1 MSVNCMFHRSKAAH
15 FHCYECGSA
24 FCDECVSV
32 RETEGYSGKDINY
45 FCPGC
50 NIPAEMMSLGNI
62 IEPFWNRLN
71 SIFLYPLQ
79 PTPLILTLVLAA
91 LGALLPMN
99 IFVRIFVWVVMMK
112 YAYAT
117 LIQTAQGG
125 LKAPEVTWDLIN
137 QDIQQVFKQF
147 IIFIAVG
154 FCTTIAFQKA
164 GLAGGYIF
172 LVAIALAMPAII
184 MLLVST
190 NSVIHALNPY
200 MFLRIIYRIGWPYLL
215 MYLFLFFLMAG
226 PATLFSFLPQDAIP
240 FRLYVFLTLSFK
252 QLYAIIGYHLM
263 GYILLQYHTEIG
275 YQVDYQFFIQ
285 NRGKRKKRKKQTPDD
300 ELKKALAVLV
310 KTGRYKEAIREAKP
324 HILGQQPDLEI
335 SEKYLQ
341 LLKMVGESEE
351 ALRYSVRHFE
361 LLAANNKKLKAI
373 ALFMEIKDG
382 TAGPPQADSVFMVAS
397 WCQERNEF
405 KKAIDTYVYFINQF
419 KDHPLRP
426 EVYFKLAKLL
436 QEKTKYNA
444 KAREILNVIIKSYP
458 RHPLATKAKEYLAR
472 ISGGL
477 KSKVNTGT

>member
-1 MSVNCMFHRSKAAH
+1 MFHRSKAAH

-32 RETEGYSGKDINY
+32 RKTEGYGGKDIEY

-79 PTPLILTLVLAA
+79 PTPLILTLLLAA
-91 LGALLPMN
+91 LGALLPTN
-99 IFVRIFVWVVMMK
+99 IFVRIFVWVLMMK

-117 LIQTAQGG
+117 LIRTAQGG

-137 QDIQQVFKQF
+137 QDVQQVLKQF
-147 IIFIAVG
+147 IIFAAVG

-172 LVAIALAMPAII
+172 LIAMALAMPAII

-190 NSVIHALNPY
+190 NSVIHAINPY
-200 MFLRIIYRIGWPYLL
+200 MFLRIISRIGWPYLL

-226 PATLFSFLPQDAIP
+226 PATLFSFLPLDLIP
-240 FRLYVFLTLSFK
+240 YRLHVFLTLSFK

-263 GYILLQYHTEIG
+263 GYILLQYHKEIG
-275 YQVDYQFFIQ
+275 YQVDYHFFMQ
-285 NRGKRKKRKKQTPDD
+285 NRGKRKKRKKKTPED
-300 ELKKALAVLV
+300 ELKRTLAVLI
-310 KTGRYKEAIREAKP
+310 KTGRYNEAIREAKP
-324 HILGQQPDLEI
+324 HILGEQPDLEI
-335 SEKYLQ
+335 SEKFLQ
-341 LLKMVGESEE
+341 LLKMVGENEGAS
-351 ALRYSVRHFE
+351 RYSVRHFE
-361 LLAANNKKLKAI
+361 LLVAKNKKHKAT
-373 ALFMEIKDG
+373 ALFPEIKDG
-382 TAGPPQADSVFMVAS
+382 AAGPPEADSVFTVAS
-397 WCQERNEF
+397 WYQERNEF
-405 KKAIDTYVYFINQF
+405 KKAMDTYIYFMNQF
-419 KDHPLRP
+419 KDHPLQP

-436 QEKTKYNA
+436 QEKTNHKA

-458 RHPLATKAKEYLAR
+458 QHPVASEAKEYLAQQ
-472 ISGGL
+472 
-477 KSKVNTGT
+477 VAA